1 MIKKVIEIIKKIRGY
16 IHEIRQIDE
25 ELKDRM
31 QDLELLE
38 DGYLYLGTDTMSYKD
53 LHRNK

>member
-1 MIKKVIEIIKKIRGY
+1 MKKFIEIIKKIHGY
-16 IHEIRQIDE
+16 IHEIRHVDD

-38 DGYLYLGTDTMSYKD
+38 DGYLYSGTDTMSYED
-53 LHRNK
+53 LHSNR